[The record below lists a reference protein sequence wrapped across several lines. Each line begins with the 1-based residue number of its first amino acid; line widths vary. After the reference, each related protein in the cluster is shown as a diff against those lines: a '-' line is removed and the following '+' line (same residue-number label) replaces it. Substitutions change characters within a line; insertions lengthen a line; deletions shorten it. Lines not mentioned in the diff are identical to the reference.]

1 MYISAQEVDL
11 GYSYSKVWIPEPG
24 YSEKI
29 WSPADWKQDQ
39 PSKLSLVFLSNLK
52 FFKEEFGC
60 MFKYESNTIPLF
72 SCNSKKEMPGL

>member
-29 WSPADWKQDQ
+29 WSPAD
-39 PSKLSLVFLSNLK
+39 
-52 FFKEEFGC
+52 
-60 MFKYESNTIPLF
+60 
-72 SCNSKKEMPGL
+72 